1 MEKQKKGIP
10 EWVPENAGLEFTT
23 TVIDGLESK
32 HDGMDEGN
40 MQSRRRHVRK
50 KLELKDYVKGIWE
63 QDKVVLARAITL
75 VESNSSEHILLAQEL
90 IREILP
96 NTGKSIRIGIT
107 GVPGAGKSTL
117 IEALG
122 IFLISLGH
130 KVAVLAVDPTSSLS
144 KGSILGDKTRMEI
157 LSRNDKCFIRPSPSG
172 GTLGGV
178 TKKTRET
185 TLLCEAAG
193 YDVIIIE
200 TVGVGQSEIT
210 VRSMV
215 DFFLLLK
222 IAGAGD
228 ELQGIKRGIM
238 ELVDAI
244 VINKADGENI
254 PMAEMAKNEFER
266 AIHYLKPVTEK
277 WIPQVLTCSAV
288 ENRNIDSIWDIIMEF
303 EKATKESGFFL
314 SRRNKQLKD
323 WLHAMIQEYLQ
334 NSFYRNPAVSEVIN
348 KIETEIIKGEKPVT
362 KAVQE
367 LIYIFNQANVKDK
380 SKNFK

>member
-1 MEKQKKGIP
+1 
-10 EWVPENAGLEFTT
+10 
-23 TVIDGLESK
+23 
-32 HDGMDEGN
+32 
-40 MQSRRRHVRK
+40 
-50 KLELKDYVKGIWE
+50 
-63 QDKVVLARAITL
+63 
-75 VESNSSEHILLAQEL
+75 
-90 IREILP
+90 
-96 NTGKSIRIGIT
+96 
-107 GVPGAGKSTL
+107 
-117 IEALG
+117 
-122 IFLISLGH
+122 LGH

-157 LSRNDKCFIRPSPSG
+157 LSRDDKCFIRPSPSG

-244 VINKADGENI
+244 VINKADGKNI
-254 PMAEMAKNEFER
+254 PMAEMAKSEFER

-288 ENRNIDSIWDIIMEF
+288 ESRNIDSIWDIITEF
-303 EKATKESGFFL
+303 EKATKESGFFF

-348 KIETEIIKGEKPVT
+348 KIEIEIIKGEKPVT

-367 LIYIFNQANVKDK
+367 LIHIFNQSNAKDK
-380 SKNFK
+380 GKNFK